1 MRFKEFNSKRTDER
15 MPAIGSA
22 LKTVGGAAIQAT
34 RAAADIGAKALQ
46 TGAKAA
52 QGAVQ
57 GVKTVANT
65 AKAVAQTQT
74 GQTQNTGQQ
83 ISIPAVGSEIVLP
96 DLDTKKPGSFTIK
109 STTGNEVELEP
120 VTTAKQT
127 NQPKLSVR
135 VNKRDLENTLKAVSP
150 QSQDK
155 RTL

>member
-34 RAAADIGAKALQ
+34 RNAAAMGAKAV
-46 TGAKAA
+46 
-52 QGAVQ
+52 QGAAQ

-65 AKAVAQTQT
+65 AKAVAQTQA
-74 GQTQNTGQQ
+74 GQTQQATQQ
-83 ISIPAVGSEIVLP
+83 QMAIPAVGSEIVLP
-96 DLDTKKPGSFTIK
+96 DLDTKRPGSYTVK
-109 STTGNEVELEP
+109 SMRGNEVELEP
-120 VTTAKQT
+120 VVTAKQT
-127 NQPKLSVR
+127 NEPKLSVK
-135 VNKRDLENTLKAVSP
+135 VNRRDLENTLKAVSP

>member
-15 MPAIGSA
+15 MPAIGQA

-34 RAAADIGAKALQ
+34 RNAASMGAKAV
-46 TGAKAA
+46 
-52 QGAVQ
+52 QGAAK

-74 GQTQNTGQQ
+74 GQTQNTNQQ
-83 ISIPAVGSEIVLP
+83 IAIPTVGSEIVLP
-96 DLDTKKPGSFTIK
+96 DLDTKRPGSFTVK
-109 STTGNEVELEP
+109 SMRGNEVELEP

-127 NQPKLSVR
+127 NQPKLSVK
-135 VNKRDLENTLKAVSP
+135 VNRRDLENTLKAVSP
-150 QSQDK
+150 ETQDK

>member
-34 RAAADIGAKALQ
+34 RNAAAMGAKAV
-46 TGAKAA
+46 
-52 QGAVQ
+52 QGAAQ

-65 AKAVAQTQT
+65 AKTVAQTQA
-74 GQTQNTGQQ
+74 GQTTQPTQQ
-83 ISIPAVGSEIVLP
+83 MAIPVVGSEIVLP
-96 DLDTKKPGSFTIK
+96 DLDTKKPGSYTVK
-109 STTGNEVELEP
+109 SMRGSEVELEP
-120 VTTAKQT
+120 VGTAKQT
-127 NQPKLSVR
+127 NEPKLSVK
-135 VNKRDLENTLKAVSP
+135 VNRRDLENTLKAVSP

>member
-34 RAAADIGAKALQ
+34 RNAAAMGAKAV
-46 TGAKAA
+46 
-52 QGAVQ
+52 QGAAQ

-74 GQTQNTGQQ
+74 GQTTQPTQQ
-83 ISIPAVGSEIVLP
+83 IAIPAVGSEIVLP
-96 DLDTKKPGSFTIK
+96 DLDTKKPGSYTVK
-109 STTGNEVELEP
+109 SMRGSEVELEP
-120 VTTAKQT
+120 VGTAKQT
-127 NQPKLSVR
+127 NEPKLSVK
-135 VNKRDLENTLKAVSP
+135 VNRRDLENTLKAVSP

>member
-34 RAAADIGAKALQ
+34 RAAADMGAKAV
-46 TGAKAA
+46 
-52 QGAVQ
+52 QGAAK

-65 AKAVAQTQT
+65 AKAVAQTNL
-74 GQTQNTGQQ
+74 GQTQNTAQQ
-83 ISIPAVGSEIVLP
+83 QMSIPAVGSEIVLP
-96 DLDTKKPGSFTIK
+96 DLDTKRPGSFTIK

-120 VTTAKQT
+120 VTTANQT
-127 NQPKLSVR
+127 NQPKISVR

>member
-34 RAAADIGAKALQ
+34 RAAADMGAKAV
-46 TGAKAA
+46 
-52 QGAVQ
+52 QGAAK

-65 AKAVAQTQT
+65 AKAVAQTNL
-74 GQTQNTGQQ
+74 GQTQNTAQQ
-83 ISIPAVGSEIVLP
+83 QMSIPAVGSEIVLP

>member
-15 MPAIGSA
+15 MPAIGRA

-34 RAAADIGAKALQ
+34 RNAATMGAKAV
-46 TGAKAA
+46 
-52 QGAVQ
+52 QGAAK

-65 AKAVAQTQT
+65 AGAVAQANA
-74 GQTQNTGQQ
+74 GQTQQTTQQ

-96 DLDTKKPGSFTIK
+96 DLDTKKPGSYTIK
-109 STTGNEVELEP
+109 SMRGNDVELEP
-120 VTTAKQT
+120 VGTAKQT
-127 NQPKLSVR
+127 NEPRLSVK
-135 VNKRDLENTLKAVSP
+135 VNRRDLENTLKAVSP

>member
-65 AKAVAQTQT
+65 AKAVA
-74 GQTQNTGQQ
+74 QTQNTGQQ

>member
-34 RAAADIGAKALQ
+34 RNAAAMGAKAV
-46 TGAKAA
+46 
-52 QGAVQ
+52 QGAAQ

-74 GQTQNTGQQ
+74 GQTTQPTQQ
-83 ISIPAVGSEIVLP
+83 IAIPAVGSEIVLP
-96 DLDTKKPGSFTIK
+96 DLDTKKPGSYTVK
-109 STTGNEVELEP
+109 SMKGSEVELEP
-120 VTTAKQT
+120 VVTAKQT
-127 NQPKLSVR
+127 NQPKLSVK
-135 VNKRDLENTLKAVSP
+135 VNRRDLENTLKAVSP